1 MAFSLFFFSN
11 DTRLGLGKLF
21 FIPTALA
28 FGTSFFVVKKIGVL
42 EFLFFL
48 FVFFGSIPYIYY
60 GTLDVQFSEL
70 PITRLVFGVLSCI
83 ALKQIP
89 IKKIV
94 KWLTLLTPFIV
105 ILHYLFSDLSEYR
118 YGGFY
123 GDPNYLAICF
133 QILIV
138 SSLLSINFFENKY
151 IKFLGIINILSILPL
166 ILFGLSR
173 AGIVTTIFIL
183 IFYFIFLIKNG
194 NKSIYIY
201 ITLGILLLSIFSNK
215 LISLFSNRIDDL
227 FGRLNDLGGDVR
239 NEINRIALEAFFT
252 NENNIF
258 FGFGIGNTE
267 TEKFLEITK
276 YNNFRVHNS
285 FIAVL
290 VEQGIIG
297 LLLIIFILSVLCYKI
312 LKSNNNLKIFRLGIF
327 FTMLIN
333 LYSIYCF
340 SFLGFWVMFFFLL
353 NPWDDLKNNNL

>member
-1 MAFSLFFFSN
+1 
-11 DTRLGLGKLF
+11 
-21 FIPTALA
+21 
-28 FGTSFFVVKKIGVL
+28 
-42 EFLFFL
+42 
-48 FVFFGSIPYIYY
+48 
-60 GTLDVQFSEL
+60 
-70 PITRLVFGVLSCI
+70 
-83 ALKQIP
+83 
-89 IKKIV
+89 
-94 KWLTLLTPFIV
+94 
-105 ILHYLFSDLSEYR
+105 
-118 YGGFY
+118 
-123 GDPNYLAICF
+123 
-133 QILIV
+133 
-138 SSLLSINFFENKY
+138 
-151 IKFLGIINILSILPL
+151 
-166 ILFGLSR
+166 
-173 AGIVTTIFIL
+173 
-183 IFYFIFLIKNG
+183 
-194 NKSIYIY
+194 
-201 ITLGILLLSIFSNK
+201 
-215 LISLFSNRIDDL
+215 LFSNRIDDL